1 MFQLKRMFAHRYR
14 YLFIVILSCY
24 TLVNT
29 LLCEVYY
36 YFKIPISWYHALFTI
51 TGITFLVWEG
61 NRIVEP
67 AIRRMVRAGRHRIRF
82 VLYFFVAGSIIGALA
97 TVIMVLLTGLV
108 LLDFPIRENIQPF
121 KLNLIYAT
129 LANLF
134 LHLLNT
140 IFLYFNDYK
149 IQWME
154 AEELR
159 RISSQAQL
167 QLIKNQVNPHFLF
180 NNLNVLSA
188 MVIRDNPDANH
199 FIEEFSKVYRYIL
212 SNQESEL
219 VLLRSELEVIGPYI
233 FLLNKRFAKGL
244 EVDIN
249 IEDCYKEHYI
259 IPVALQMLI
268 ENAIKHNV
276 ISLARPLKIRI
287 YVSGNSFLTISNNY
301 QPKQSIEPSTQIG
314 LQNISKRYH
323 LVNGSNIKINKTA
336 EQFEIS
342 IPLLQVN

>member
-1 MFQLKRMFAHRYR
+1 MFAHRYR
-14 YLFIVILSCY
+14 YLFILMLSCY
-24 TLVNT
+24 TLINT
-29 LLCEVYY
+29 LLCEVYF
-36 YFKIPISWYHALFTI
+36 YFRIPVSWYHALFTI
-51 TGITFLVWEG
+51 TGITFIVWEG
-61 NRIVEP
+61 NRLLE
-67 AIRRMVRAGRHRIRF
+67 RILWKMIPSGGHKIKF
-82 VLYFFVAGSIIGALA
+82 VIYFFLAGNVLAGLA
-97 TVIMVLLTGLV
+97 TLLMVSLTGV
-108 LLDFPIRENIQPF
+108 FLLGLPISENVQPF

-149 IQWME
+149 TQWME

-167 QLIKNQVNPHFLF
+167 QLIRNQVNPHFLF
-180 NNLNVLSA
+180 NNLNVLSS
-188 MVIRDNPDANH
+188 MVIQDNPDANH

-233 FLLNKRFAKGL
+233 FLLEKRFASGL
-244 EVDIN
+244 RVDIN
-249 IEDCYKEHYI
+249 IENHYKDQYI

-276 ISLARPLKIRI
+276 ISLAKPLRIRI
-287 YVSGNSFLTISNNY
+287 FVSGNTFLTVSNNL

-323 LVNGSNIKINKTA
+323 LLNGSDIKINKTS

-342 IPLLQVN
+342 IPLLEVN

>member
-1 MFQLKRMFAHRYR
+1 MFAHRYR
-14 YLFIVILSCY
+14 YLFIVILSIY

-36 YFKIPISWYHALFTI
+36 FFKIPISWYHALFTI
-51 TGITFLVWEG
+51 TGITFIIWEG
-61 NRIVEP
+61 NRLLEP
-67 AIRRMVRAGRHRIRF
+67 VIRKLVRADKHRIRF
-82 VLYFFVAGSIIGALA
+82 VIYFFIAGGLVGAIA
-97 TVIMVLLTGLV
+97 TIFMVSLTGLV
-108 LLDFPIRENIQPF
+108 LLDFPLRENIQPF

-140 IFLYFNDYK
+140 IFLYFHNYK

-180 NNLNVLSA
+180 NNLNVLSS

-219 VLLRSELEVIGPYI
+219 VLLKSELEVIEPYI
-233 FLLNKRFAKGL
+233 FLLNKRFSKGL

-249 IEDCYKEHYI
+249 IEDCYKEQYI

-276 ISLARPLKIRI
+276 VSLARPLTIRI
-287 YVSGNSFLTISNNY
+287 YVTGDSFLTVSNNF
-301 QPKQSIEPSTQIG
+301 QPKKSVEPSTQIG
-314 LQNISKRYH
+314 LQNISKRYN
-323 LVNGSNIKINKTA
+323 LVNGSNIRINKTRDH
-336 EQFEIS
+336 FEIS
-342 IPLLQVN
+342 IPLLVVN